1 MTDQIEK
8 EAEEYINKIDSLG
21 GMVAAIEAG
30 YVQTE
35 IQNASY
41 KFEKEVERG
50 ERIIV
55 GRNKFQV
62 KEDEQPDLLRIDF
75 KISGGAD

>member
-1 MTDQIEK
+1 
-8 EAEEYINKIDSLG
+8 
-21 GMVAAIEAG
+21 VAAIEAG

-62 KEDEQPDLLRIDF
+62 R
-75 KISGGAD
+75 G